1 MLSIEIRRLEADRV
15 EPDPNDSKVFAR
27 GAMALGVAKA
37 LGEGEESAIVEGVVG
52 KRLDLFSA
60 VASTSASGDPKAR
73 EVLPFGN
80 ATRSASAYRMAHG
93 TLEDVIDA
101 DGIRSAFSSAGSKLV
116 SGSSSSGEVAAA
128 FAKAEASP
136 SGRVRGWR
144 NTMLSDAD
152 IDYERH
158 ARAALGAVIASR
170 HRRPGDLRV
179 GRHRF
184 FHREL
189 THVRT

>member
-1 MLSIEIRRLEADRV
+1 
-15 EPDPNDSKVFAR
+15 
-27 GAMALGVAKA
+27 MALGVAKA
-37 LGEGEESAIVEGVVG
+37 LGEGEESAIVEGIVG

-60 VASTSASGDPKAR
+60 VASTSASGELKAR

-101 DGIRSAFSSAGSKLV
+101 DGIRSALSSAGSKLV

-152 IDYERH
+152 INYERH
-158 ARAALGAVIASR
+158 ARAALGAVIAAVTGDPAIFVSGGPV
-170 HRRPGDLRV
+170 HQCAPGEARIAVPASCKSSNFSILRWF
-179 GRHRF
+179 R
-184 FHREL
+184 
-189 THVRT
+189 